1 MKMTKTELIELLKD
15 ARKVLSMAIFV
26 DYHLQLKSDEVVA
39 KIDKFMKE
47 QQEVMNH
54 ERIKY

>member
-1 MKMTKTELIELLKD
+1 MTKTELIVLMND
-15 ARKVLSMAIFV
+15 ARKVLSMAFFA
-26 DYHLQLKSDEVVA
+26 DYHLQLKSDEIVA